1 MNVLITNINIAE
13 YTGTEV
19 YVKELAIELIN
30 RGNLVEIFTFRMGD
44 LSQELI
50 EKGINVTTSLKQLKL
65 IPDIIHAHH
74 NITALKAIS
83 FFKFTPVVYFIH
95 DRTSVFDHPYQ
106 HKNILRYVAVD
117 YNCRERYCLENNF
130 KEEDIEIV
138 YNWVNTDRFR
148 LKEQI
153 NKQPKKALVF
163 SNYLN
168 DNNNIYHQIKEAC
181 KDLGVELEIIGYSSG
196 NICLQPEKIL
206 HKYDLVFAKAK
217 AAIEA
222 MATGAAVIV
231 CDFRGLGGIVT
242 SSNMKHFRDFNF
254 GMKLMTNV
262 PTKNNLIAEINKYDS
277 CETIKIS
284 EYIIKESNFCLVVS
298 HLEKIYSTVIVDFKS
313 QIRGKYHSSFSQNI
327 FIVKSTIVILTKVRL
342 KSKFP
347 KLYDFLKYHL
357 KSNTK
362 LLLIK

>member
-1 MNVLITNINIAE
+1 MNVLITNIAISE
-13 YTGTEV
+13 YTGTET
-19 YVKELAIELIN
+19 YVKELAIELVN
-30 RGNLVEIFTFRMGD
+30 RGHLVEIFTLRMGN
-44 LSQELI
+44 LSKELI
-50 EKGINVTTSLKQLKL
+50 EKGINVTSNLKKLKL

-95 DRTSVFDHPYQ
+95 DRTFIFDHPYI

-117 YNCRERYCLENNF
+117 YNCKERYCLENNF
-130 KEEDIEIV
+130 KEEDVEIV

-148 LKEQI
+148 LKENI

-168 DNNNIYHQIKEAC
+168 DNNIYPQIKEAC
-181 KDLGVELEIIGYSSG
+181 KELGVEVEIIGYSSG

-206 HKYDLVFAKAK
+206 NEYDLVFAKAK

-231 CDFRGLGGIVT
+231 CDFRGLGGMVT

-254 GMKLMTNV
+254 GMKLMTNI
-262 PTKNNLIAEINKYDS
+262 PTKNNLIVEINKYDF
-277 CETIKIS
+277 CDTIKVS
-284 EYIIKESNFCLVVS
+284 EYIIKESNFLSVVS
-298 HLEKIYSTVIVDFKS
+298 QLEEIYSDVIIDFKN
-313 QIRGKYHSSFSQNI
+313 QIRGKYNSPFFQYI
-327 FIVKSTIVILTKVRL
+327 FIYKCIIVNLTKLRL
-342 KSKFP
+342 KSKFL
-347 KLYDFLKYHL
+347 KLYAFLKYCL
-357 KSNTK
+357 KK
-362 LLLIK
+362 

>member
-1 MNVLITNINIAE
+1 MNVLITNIAVSE
-13 YTGTEV
+13 YTGTET
-19 YVKELAIELIN
+19 YVKELAIELVN
-30 RGNLVEIFTFRMGD
+30 RGNLVEIFTLRMGD

-50 EKGINVTTSLKQLKL
+50 EKGINVTSDLKKLKL
-65 IPDIIHAHH
+65 NPDIIHAHH
-74 NITALKAIS
+74 NITTLKAIS

-95 DRTSVFDHPYQ
+95 DRTTEFDHPYR
-106 HKNILRYVAVD
+106 HKNILRYIAVD
-117 YNCRERYCLENNF
+117 YNCKERYCLENNF

-168 DNNNIYHQIKEAC
+168 DNNIYPEIKEAC
-181 KDLGVELEIIGYSSG
+181 KELGVEVEIIGYSSG

-206 HKYDLVFAKAK
+206 YKYDLVFAKAK

-231 CDFRGLGGIVT
+231 CDFRGLGGMVT
-242 SSNMKHFRDFNF
+242 NSNMEHFRDFNF

-277 CETIKIS
+277 CDAIKVS
-284 EYIIKESNFCLVVS
+284 EYIIKESNFLSVVS
-298 HLEKIYSTVIVDFKS
+298 QLEEIYSTVIIDFKK
-313 QIRGKYHSSFSQNI
+313 QIRGKYNSSFLLYI
-327 FIVKSTIVILTKVRL
+327 FIYKSTIVNLTQFRL
-342 KSKFP
+342 RSSFP
-347 KLYDFLKYHL
+347 KLYAFLKYCF
-357 KSNTK
+357 KK
-362 LLLIK
+362 